1 MTEALKEK
9 KMAKIVRSKIPQI
22 IESLGRTPDVSMES
36 KHTATAKQLLREKIS
51 EEAKELVEAKSVDDI
66 AEEAGDLIQAVL
78 DYVNVATG
86 LNEHEIFSVVR
97 MSKNLKRGTFVNETG
112 MITILK

>member
-1 MTEALKEK
+1 MIEDLKEI

-36 KHTATAKQLLREKIS
+36 KHTTTAKQLLRDKIS
-51 EEAKELVEAKSVDDI
+51 EEAEELVEAKSVDDI

-78 DYVNVATG
+78 DYVNITTG
-86 LNEHEIFSVVR
+86 LGEHEIFSVVR
-97 MSKNLKRGTFVNETG
+97 TSKNLKRGTFVNEAG
-112 MITILK
+112 MVTILK